1 VKDLTPTIGP
11 HSRGIATRVQSTC
24 RRDAHA
30 IASPTRVVGVLRPHL
45 EQVTA
50 APNRLGHFTEPLAT
64 STQTATVLGARHPTF
79 RTETFAEPPPITG
92 ASRR

>member
-1 VKDLTPTIGP
+1 VKDLTPPSGLHLHDTAARAQP
-11 HSRGIATRVQSTC
+11 TC

-30 IASPTRVVGVLRPHL
+30 IASPTREVGVLPRQL

-50 APNRLGHFTEPLAT
+50 VPNRVNHLAEPLAT
-64 STQTATVLGARHPTF
+64 STETVAAAGARYEAC
-79 RTETFAEPPPITG
+79 RADAIAMPPLIIR